1 MCNKTQKD
9 IKWFVWRERVRE
21 QPCSSYECHLTH
33 GAVFG
38 LFNRNFLTIW
48 LSWSK
53 TQNLIMCSDEVN
65 IFKISNVTALTA
77 WPLPIVK
84 LRSRSSSRSGR
95 SDLDLSS
102 TLFLVFTR
110 AWLPLM
116 PLKSWALSSF
126 EYFSKSRVICC
137 LDFSLNWG
145 SREYLLSFT
154 RLTMWFPSFFYINC
168 LRLWRDDRM
177 LKLTVTEPD
186 ELVDVLNIL

>member
-1 MCNKTQKD
+1 MNLTGENWGIKIQNIPDGLIQQKRS
-9 IKWFVWRERVRE
+9 VACPH

-38 LFNRNFLTIW
+38 LSNRNFLTIW
-48 LSWSK
+48 LRWSK
-53 TQNLIMCSDEVN
+53 SQNLITCSDEVN

-77 WPLPIVK
+77 RPLPIVK

-126 EYFSKSRVICC
+126 EYFSKSRLICC
-137 LDFSLNWG
+137 LDFVWTEEAESIF
-145 SREYLLSFT
+145 YLLSFMC
-154 RLTMWFPSFFYINC
+154 LTMWFPSFFYIDC
-168 LRLWRDDRM
+168 LR
-177 LKLTVTEPD
+177 P
-186 ELVDVLNIL
+186 